1 MRRINIADRLACI
14 GLTAPDILATYACE
28 GPAMIGL
35 VRIAAGSTDHFW
47 ERHGDGDELLFLLE
61 GRAEFTSRDAAS
73 DDTMIEVG
81 AGDIVLLS
89 REEAHRA
96 RVQEDLCL
104 LFITPRDG
112 NVAWSDDPA
121 VPLRHG

>member
-1 MRRINIADRLACI
+1 MRRINIADRLARVS
-14 GLTAPDILATYACE
+14 LTAPDILATYACE
-28 GPAMIGL
+28 GQAMIGL

-47 ERHGDGDELLFLLE
+47 ERHGNGDELLFLLE
-61 GRAEFTSRDAAS
+61 GRAQFTSRNTAS
-73 DDTMIEVG
+73 DDIMIEVG

-89 REEAHRA
+89 RDEAHSA
-96 RVQEDLCL
+96 RVLEDICL
-104 LFITPRDG
+104 LFITPQDG